1 MKKTS
6 LLFILLFLLTSLSN
20 AQVLSERTD
29 GKVIIGADLFTDFNT
44 GAAYENFDLRGIN
57 QGVSVYT
64 MFNFKTKNSPHFAS
78 IGLGYTGHNFYLKD
92 AYLSTPYYG
101 QTVFSQVPYDYKKS
115 KINVNYIDIP
125 IEVNFN
131 IRNQFKI
138 SAGFKFGILAT
149 GKSKFIGSLY
159 NQDEEYRIKYLKIDN
174 LEKYVYSVTLRVA
187 YRSVHIFAA
196 YQFNDTF
203 KSGFGPEIKPLSIG
217 IGVRPF

>member
-6 LLFILLFLLTSLSN
+6 LLFILLFLLTSLSQ
-20 AQVLSERTD
+20 AQILSERTD
-29 GKVIIGADLFTDFNT
+29 GKIIIGADLFTDFNT
-44 GAAYENFDLRGIN
+44 GAAYENFDLRSIN

-64 MFNFKTKNSPHFAS
+64 MVNFKTDNSPHFAS
-78 IGLGYTGHNFYLKD
+78 IGVGYTGHNFYLKD
-92 AYLSTPYYG
+92 SYLSRPYYDV
-101 QTVFSQVPYDYKKS
+101 TVFSEVPYDFKKS
-115 KINVNYIDIP
+115 KVNVNYIDIP
-125 IEVNFN
+125 VEVNFC
-131 IRNQFKI
+131 IRDQFKI
-138 SAGFKFGILAT
+138 SAGFRFGILAT

-187 YRSVHIFAA
+187 YRSVHFFAA